1 MLYERI
7 RREYPLHLC
16 VWHNDYKELEKYL
29 QSSEHDIE
37 KKDPRGRTPLMLAVT
52 LNHLE
57 SARILLR
64 HGADVIIENRQGYTI
79 VHEAVSTEN
88 AQLLQEVLEKR
99 DFQRY
104 STRAIGIPD
113 LLSKIQSTPDFY
125 VEIRWEFNSWVPLL
139 SRLCPSDTYKV
150 YKCGSSVRIDTT
162 LLGFYHSKWQRGN
175 RSYIFKGHEDGAV
188 IMEVNHDSRKVFIEQ
203 MKVFPAH
210 MMSVMVA
217 LSPSPEQVALRFAAP
232 IVATYVDTEKIR
244 FESLKSGL
252 LHRKNSKTVLVN
264 GYECRV
270 YVANNVELVTKTR
283 TEHLSETDKR
293 KYKATRSAF
302 QSFLGIMEV
311 DERNNSMSVTGEV
324 RSPNSGAVTPEEYF
338 DSLVDLRGRDIGRP
352 REVST
357 KIQKFKGTIWLCENY
372 PISLQEQLIPIIDL
386 MAISNRHF
394 AKLRDFIMH
403 QLPAGFPIKMEVPL
417 FRVLQARVTFGNVF
431 ALDSPVPCVSPY
443 KIDGCFACEIDTACF
458 DVPENYVKFGNTS
471 AKRSAEKPPQTAEAI
486 AARRDERRQKIL
498 SKYGYSSFPT
508 LPVTA
513 TSPSSMASSSISQ
526 APPSTSTDASTLPE
540 DTSPP
545 ESNRSWRSVARKLK
559 LAFSKH

>member
-1 MLYERI
+1 MIYERI
-7 RREYPLHLC
+7 RREYPLHLS

-57 SARILLR
+57 SARVLLR
-64 HGADVIIENRQGYTI
+64 HGADVIVENKQGYTI

-113 LLSKIQSTPDFY
+113 LLSKIQGTPDFY
-125 VEIRWEFNSWVPLL
+125 VEIRWEFNSW
-139 SRLCPSDTYKV
+139 
-150 YKCGSSVRIDTT
+150 
-162 LLGFYHSKWQRGN
+162 
-175 RSYIFKGHEDGAV
+175 EDGAV

-244 FESLKSGL
+244 FDSLRSGL
-252 LHRKNSKTVLVN
+252 LHRKNSKTVMVN

-283 TEHLSETDKR
+283 TEHLSELDKR

-311 DERNNSMSVTGEV
+311 DERNNSMSVTGEF
-324 RSPNSGAVTPEEYF
+324 RSPNPSAISPEEYF
-338 DSLVDLRGRDIGRP
+338 DSLIDLKGRDIGRP

-431 ALDSPVPCVSPY
+431 ALDSPVPYVSPY

-458 DVPENYVKFGNTS
+458 DVPENYVKFGNTQ
-471 AKRSAEKPPQTAEAI
+471 AKRTVEKPPQTAEAI

-498 SKYGYSSFPT
+498 SKYGYTSFPT

-526 APPSTSTDASTLPE
+526 ASQAPPSTSTDASTLPE

-545 ESNRSWRSVARKLK
+545 ESSRSWRSVARKLK
-559 LAFSKH
+559 LAFTKH